1 MGSPT
6 ILEFIDRFRLEMSHG
21 VLAPFRDPE
30 NQKKLM
36 QRIFLLS
43 KMACCSYELVQLPPS
58 LLAASILSLAVKM
71 TVKAVPS
78 IHFNSLD
85 LKCLIKTSAK
95 LAQDFRA
102 SKILDQTK
110 ALLRFVS
117 TFETDFPNLKNI
129 KATYPEEFPELQALN
144 SHHYE
149 SQTNLVGSSLKVGI
163 DDDNPEDELEA
174 AAVVSLKGLKVTAS

>member
-30 NQKKLM
+30 NHKKLM

-43 KMACCSYELVQLPPS
+43 KIACCSYELVQLPPS

-95 LAQDFRA
+95 LA
-102 SKILDQTK
+102 
-110 ALLRFVS
+110 
-117 TFETDFPNLKNI
+117 
-129 KATYPEEFPELQALN
+129 
-144 SHHYE
+144 
-149 SQTNLVGSSLKVGI
+149 
-163 DDDNPEDELEA
+163 
-174 AAVVSLKGLKVTAS
+174 